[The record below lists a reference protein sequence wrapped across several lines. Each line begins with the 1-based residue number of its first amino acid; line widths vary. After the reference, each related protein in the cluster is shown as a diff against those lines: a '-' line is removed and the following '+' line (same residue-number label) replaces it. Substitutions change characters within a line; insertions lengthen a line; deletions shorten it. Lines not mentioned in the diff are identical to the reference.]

1 MKKIISLVLAILLV
15 FCSFPVLGIAASA
28 TESTK
33 ALHVTAPGGSVWRA
47 VVTRIKLNA
56 NSEYTFA
63 FTASTNMVLAGDTTT
78 SASANTGL
86 KTYNG
91 DTNALNNDNLC
102 NVTATLEDCYVLS
115 DNPNYKRFTYT
126 LKTPSSVP
134 SSGVYLGI
142 VTNLSNY
149 YLFDMILADDE
160 DEEVAFNGK
169 FESGLDHWC
178 YGFGNDMTL
187 FEGGAQGLGKTS
199 YNTGEGLLE
208 VVPLSVS
215 PSAIDEPAAPNKMI
229 YYTNTA
235 AELFANRFTA
245 EAGKMYY
252 LSFGIASTA
261 DISKIGI
268 GAYGDGKRTKLT
280 INPQFVSRIKH
291 DNYYFVTYSVTM
303 PDNLSSVADHNWV
316 YLGVAISAN
325 AQSYIFNMN
334 VYDPYTT
341 QKTNLFTN
349 AVFAASI
356 NCTSVGVW
364 TAIPSNNYCSEGSF
378 VTEVQSDS
386 VTRPVGWT
394 SNGKELRLMD
404 FDVTKFPAKKM
415 LYFETGSSNGLALKT
430 RVPFVANTVY
440 DFSFSLSRNVP
451 KDGGFGVVFKANDY
465 YSGSTIASPVF
476 VNSVDHGEYI
486 TYNYTVTAPSS
497 VSDSLAFLLFYFP
510 NTRKGYL
517 FDCSLTIHSDTS
529 KVNQFDNGSF
539 GLGLNSWSCNT
550 DAWFIYGKAGLGE
563 TSWSRAD
570 GQKVIVKN
578 YNPEEIST
586 ILQKN
591 MIHYSG
597 KVSGDDKSN
606 IGKKVTLQKG
616 HTYTVNFDFHAFEGG
631 LDSTCYLTL
640 NKLVTRDS
648 NLCVDAP
655 IVADYLVENNQFI
668 RNIDAINNNAT
679 FTFTLSDSLA
689 SGLPDT
695 GTYALC
701 FTSKTTQYNTDMYVS
716 NMVMYDVA
724 DSERTN
730 ILGFNNYTTNLS
742 GWVAYWDVANE
753 NATSFTQQ
761 GCTVAIQNYDETKFP
776 TEKKMLY
783 FKETKK
789 EGFDVFLQKI
799 KSLEAGVEYTISMD
813 YYFMSGA
820 INDTFYFGLYGGP
833 GSGDMVYKTQYRSSK
848 ESNLSTT
855 FDTTVDTGK
864 NVKYT
869 FTLTQAEL
877 DKNSKYYAGLYL
889 LPDPDMITEMYIANL
904 KLYKTTDP
912 YKTNLFYDNE
922 YSTRI
927 SNWTANYGG
936 SYMGSSP
943 STIFSRADIEFTAQ
957 YVPYVEDYFTTPDL
971 TTHYGDVNA
980 DGKFNIIDLVSIKK
994 NLANH
999 ATYFVM
1005 ADANAD
1011 ESVNASDITKIV
1023 NMLIG
1028 AESISW
1034 TENVITLDA
1043 FDAVGGANSQ
1053 ATTLKNTVLNSANDV
1068 TPTGTTY
1075 YISNDGDDNNSG
1087 KSTSAPIKTI
1097 AKLKTLSLNSGDTVL
1112 FRRGDTFRTD
1122 SRINVITGVTY
1133 SAYGSGA
1140 KPKIYGSVKNYADSS
1155 NWTTTDGNIWVTDI
1169 DADNAANVVFNDG
1182 ESAGYRKNALTGL
1195 TENGDFYFNSDTS
1208 KLYLFMNQVNPGVKF
1223 DSIEI
1228 SSSEYLFYGI
1238 GSDASSSLYKK
1249 NIKITNLDLR
1259 YATTHAIYLAF
1270 VENINI
1276 NNCEI
1281 GWAGGEY
1288 QSGTNKTVRL
1298 GNAIQLW
1305 RIAKNCNISSNYIYQ
1320 AFDAAITFQGTADN
1334 QYTGLTLDN
1343 NLIEYCSMNFEFWAN
1358 DNNDDVDANALIKD
1372 VSFNGNILRFGG
1384 MGFGGIQRPT
1394 KGDQGYI
1401 LTWNADFADGQIDNF
1416 QVKNNIFDIANC
1428 NYYYAKNTA
1437 SDFTMSGNTYYQKA
1451 GSAFQI
1457 ANGYNDYATDS
1468 SEFDAAIKKIDAT
1481 ATTQWVA

>member
-15 FCSFPVLGIAASA
+15 ACSFPMLSMVASA
-28 TESTK
+28 TEPTK

-47 VVTRIKLNA
+47 MVTNVKLNA
-56 NSEYTFA
+56 STEYTFA

-78 SASANTGL
+78 TASVNTGL

-91 DTNALNNDNLC
+91 NAAQLNNDNLC

-115 DNPNYKRFTYT
+115 DNPNYKRFTYK
-126 LKTPSSVP
+126 LETPSSVP
-134 SSGVYLGI
+134 TSGILLGV

-149 YLFDMILADDE
+149 YLLDMILVDE
-160 DEEVAFNGK
+160 DDEEVAFNGK

-178 YGFGNDMTL
+178 YGFGDDITS
-187 FEGGAQGLGKTS
+187 FEGGTTGLGKTYYKTDDS
-199 YNTGEGLLE
+199 TLE
-208 VVPLSVS
+208 VVPLAVS
-215 PSAIDEPAAPNKMI
+215 PTAMDEPAAPNKMI

-235 AELFANRFTA
+235 ADIFANRFTA

-268 GAYGDGKRTKLT
+268 GAYGDGDRKKVS

-303 PDNLSSVADHNWV
+303 PADLSSVADNNWV

-349 AVFAASI
+349 ASFAASI
-356 NCTSVGVW
+356 NCTSVGQW
-364 TAIPSNNYCSEGSF
+364 TAIPSNNSCSEGSF

-386 VTRPVGWT
+386 VTRPIGWT
-394 SNGKELRLMD
+394 STGKELRLMD
-404 FDVTKFPAKKM
+404 YDATKFPSKKM
-415 LYFETGSSNGLALKT
+415 LYFETGSSNSLILKT
-430 RVPFVANTVY
+430 RVPFVANTAY
-440 DFSFSLSRNVP
+440 DLSFSLSRNVP
-451 KDGGFGVVFKANDY
+451 KDGGFAVVFKANDY
-465 YSGSTIASPVF
+465 YNGSTIASPVF

-497 VSDSLAFLLFYFP
+497 VSDSLSFLLFYFP
-510 NTRKGYL
+510 NPRTGYL
-517 FDCSLTIHSDTS
+517 LDCSLTKQGDTS
-529 KVNQFDNGSF
+529 KVNQIDNGLF
-539 GLGLNSWSCNT
+539 GLGLNSWSCGT
-550 DAWFIYGKAGLGE
+550 DAWFISGQAGVGK
-563 TSWSRAD
+563 TSYSRAD
-570 GQKVIVKN
+570 GQKLIVKN
-578 YNPEEIST
+578 FSTEEISK
-586 ILQKN
+586 ILPKN
-591 MIHYSG
+591 MLHYSG

-640 NKLVTRDS
+640 NKMATRDS
-648 NLCVDAP
+648 KICVDAP
-655 IVADYLVENNQFI
+655 IVADFLVENNQFI
-668 RNIDAINNNAT
+668 RNIDTINNTAT

-689 SGLPDT
+689 SGLPNS

-701 FTSKTTQYNTDMYVS
+701 FTSRTTQLNTDMYVS

-730 ILGFNNYTTNLS
+730 ILGFNNYTSNLS

-761 GCTVAIQNYDETKFP
+761 GCTVKIENYDETKFP

-789 EGFDVFLQKI
+789 DGFDVFLQKI
-799 KSLEAGVEYTISMD
+799 KSLEANVEYTISMD

-820 INDTFYFGLYGGP
+820 FDETFYFGLYGGP
-833 GSGDMVYKTQYRSSK
+833 GEGDMVYKTQYRSSK
-848 ESNLSTT
+848 ESVLSGT

-864 NVKYT
+864 NIKFT
-869 FTLTQAEL
+869 FTLTQEEI
-877 DKNSKYYAGLYL
+877 DKNTKYYAGLYL
-889 LPDPDMITEMYIANL
+889 LPDPDMITEMYIADL
-904 KLYKTTDP
+904 KIYKTDDTQ
-912 YKTNLFYDNE
+912 KTNYFADNE
-922 YSTRI
+922 YSTKI
-927 SNWTANYGG
+927 SNWYANYGG

-943 STIFSRADIEFTAQ
+943 STIFSRGDIEFTAK
-957 YVPYVEDYFTTPDL
+957 YVPYVADYFATPDL
-971 TTHYGDVNA
+971 TTHYGDANA
-980 DGKFNIIDLVSIKK
+980 DGKFNIIDLVALKK
-994 NLANH
+994 NLANK
-999 ATYFVM
+999 AAYFVM

-1011 ESVNASDITKIV
+1011 ASVNASDITKIV

-1028 AESISW
+1028 TESIGW
-1034 TENVITLDA
+1034 TENVITLDE
-1043 FDAVGGANSQ
+1043 FNAVGGADSQ
-1053 ATTLKNTVLNSANDV
+1053 ATTLKNTILNSANDV
-1068 TPTGTTY
+1068 TPSGTTY
-1075 YISNDGDDNNSG
+1075 YISNDGNDNNDG
-1087 KSTSAPIKTI
+1087 KSTSTPIKTI
-1097 AKLKTLSLNSGDTVL
+1097 AKLKLLSLNSGDIVL
-1112 FRRGDTFRTD
+1112 FRRGDTFRTNEEI
-1122 SRINVITGVTY
+1122 SVNSGVTY
-1133 SAYGSGA
+1133 SAYGTGA

-1155 NWTTTDGNIWVTDI
+1155 CWTTTDGNIWVTDI
-1169 DADNAANVVFNDG
+1169 DADYAANVVFNDG
-1182 ESAGYRKNALTGL
+1182 ESVGYRKNAMTGL
-1195 TENGDFYFNSDTS
+1195 TENGDFYFNNETS

-1238 GSDASSSLYKK
+1238 GSDASSSLYM
-1249 NIKITNLDLR
+1249 NIKISNLDLR
-1259 YATTHAIYLAF
+1259 YAATHAIYLAF
-1270 VENINI
+1270 VQDINI
-1276 NNCEI
+1276 NNCAI

-1305 RIAKNCNISSNYIYQ
+1305 RIAKDTNVSNNYLYQ
-1320 AFDAAITFQGTADN
+1320 AFDAAITFQGTGNN
-1334 QYTGLTLDN
+1334 QYTGLTLN
-1343 NLIEYCSMNFEFWAN
+1343 SNLIEYCSMNFEFWAN
-1358 DNNDDVDANALIKD
+1358 NSDGDLDTGASLKDITFNN
-1372 VSFNGNILRFGG
+1372 NILRFGG
-1384 MGFGGIQRPT
+1384 MGFGGLQRSI
-1394 KGDQGYI
+1394 KGDQAYI
-1401 LTWNADFADGQIDNF
+1401 LAWNSEFNAGQIDNF
-1416 QVKNNIFDIANC
+1416 QIQNNIFDIANS
-1428 NYYYAKNTA
+1428 NYYYSKNT
-1437 SDFTMSGNTYYQKA
+1437 DTFFTMSGNTYYQKS

-1457 ANGYNDYATDS
+1457 ANGYNDYATNS
-1468 SEFDAAIKKIDAT
+1468 EEFDTAIKKIDAT